1 MTKQYTISV
10 LGGGSFGTAIANIIA
25 SNGHSAYLWLR
36 DTERA
41 ELCQRERENKH
52 YLPGY
57 KFDDALIATADL
69 GKIIPESDLIFI
81 CVPSDSFRSV
91 AKQIAPL
98 VKADAMVVSTT
109 KGIELNSFLLMSQ
122 ILEQE
127 LPKTAIGVLSGPNF
141 AKEIIQKQMTG
152 TVIASD
158 DQKILE
164 IVPDILS
171 SKTFRVYTN
180 TDPFGVE
187 LGGALKNMYAI
198 MAGMAAAAGVGY
210 NSTAMLLTRS
220 LAEMSRFATKLGA
233 NPMTFL
239 GLAGVG
245 DLILTCTSDLSRNY
259 RLGYAVGSG
268 ETVAAATAKIG
279 QAVEGVNTVKI
290 VKQKAEE
297 LSVYMPLVFGLYGIL
312 FEGRALGD
320 VMRGLMLGE
329 QNKDVE
335 FNLEE

>member
-36 DTERA
+36 DSKRA
-41 ELCQRERENKH
+41 AECQKERENKH

-57 KFDDALIATADL
+57 KFDDGLTATADL
-69 GKIIPESDLIFI
+69 ESIIPASDLIFI

-98 VKADAMVVSTT
+98 IKTDAMVVSTT

-127 LPKTAIGVLSGPNF
+127 LPSAIIGVLSGPNF

-158 DQKILE
+158 DDKLLE
-164 IVPDILS
+164 ILPDILS

-180 TDPFGVE
+180 TDRFGVE

-259 RLGYAVGSG
+259 RLGFAVGGG
-268 ETVAAATAKIG
+268 ESVEDATIKIG

-312 FEGRALGD
+312 FEGRDMGD
-320 VMRGLMLGE
+320 VMRGLMVGE

-335 FNLEE
+335 FDGE